1 MVLQP
6 AYLDIATAKKKVIQ
20 IFEFFFGKDSEIVL
34 FQAADDSADFG
45 LVLERGPAPGLMA
58 GSSGSS
64 GSPHVVKEVRF
75 GSAAHSAGRIEAGD
89 EIVQVLMFL
98 KIWKFGYMCQDFKKD
113 FFLH

>member
-1 MVLQP
+1 MKL
-6 AYLDIATAKKKVIQ
+6 
-20 IFEFFFGKDSEIVL
+20 FL

-98 KIWKFGYMCQDFKKD
+98 KIWEFGYMCQDFKKD

>member
-1 MVLQP
+1 M
-6 AYLDIATAKKKVIQ
+6 
-20 IFEFFFGKDSEIVL
+20 L

-89 EIVQVLMFL
+89 EIVQVLMFFKAL
-98 KIWKFGYMCQDFKKD
+98 GYVGQDFKTD